1 MLQEPSSAKKG
12 RKDRSTAFFFESHSP
27 GLAIA
32 ASILVTSLRDFV
44 SAQKMYNL

>member
-1 MLQEPSSAKKG
+1 MLQEPSSAKK
-12 RKDRSTAFFFESHSP
+12 REKRQKYCLFFESHSP